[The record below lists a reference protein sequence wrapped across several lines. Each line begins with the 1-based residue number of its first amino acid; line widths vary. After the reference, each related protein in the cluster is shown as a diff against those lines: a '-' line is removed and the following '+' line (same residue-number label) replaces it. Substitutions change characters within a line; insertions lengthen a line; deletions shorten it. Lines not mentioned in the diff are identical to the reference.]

1 MNRAYFMMKRM
12 IDVIL
17 AGAGVLLIS
26 PILLVIALWIK
37 ADSAGPILFRQQ
49 RVGRHGR
56 LFWIYKFRTM
66 VHAGSGNQK
75 LLTIGRDPRITRSG
89 AILRKYKLD
98 ELPQLFNVLKGEMSL
113 VGPRPEVPYYVRYY
127 TDSQRKVLQVKP
139 GITDWASIKYK
150 DESLLLDQADEP
162 EDTYIK
168 HIMPDKLQ
176 LNLRYINEA
185 SIFKDIQIILQTML
199 KICK

>member
-1 MNRAYFMMKRM
+1 MNKAYFMMKRM

-26 PILLVIALWIK
+26 PILLVIVLWIK
-37 ADSAGPILFRQQ
+37 VDSEGPVLFRQQ

-66 VHAGSGNQK
+66 VHAGPGNQK

-127 TDSQRKVLQVKP
+127 TESQRKVLRVKP

-150 DESLLLDQADEP
+150 DESMLLDQADEP

-168 HIMPDKLQ
+168 HIMQDKLQ

-185 SIFKDIQIILQTML
+185 TIFKDIQIILQTML